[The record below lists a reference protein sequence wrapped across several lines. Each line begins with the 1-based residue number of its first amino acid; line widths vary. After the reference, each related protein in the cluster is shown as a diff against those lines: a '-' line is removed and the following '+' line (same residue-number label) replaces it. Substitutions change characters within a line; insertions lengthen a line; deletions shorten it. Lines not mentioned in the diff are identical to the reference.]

1 MREMPESVA
10 INVDGKLLNVERGVS
25 ILQVAQKNNIYI
37 PTLCAHKDLTSF
49 GGCRMCIVEVDGM
62 RGFPTACTTPVENG
76 MVIRTDTPQ
85 IKTERIE
92 ILRLLL
98 SEHPS
103 SCLICDEKD
112 ECRQYMGTIRKAG
125 VTTGCRYCPKDG
137 QCELQQVVEASG
149 LNEINYP
156 IRYRNLPVEK
166 DDPFYDRDYNL
177 CILCGRCVRI
187 CKEIRGA
194 NIIVF
199 KERGRHT
206 LIGPAY
212 DRSHLDA
219 GCEFCGECVSVC
231 PTGALSEKANKWKG
245 LFDREQ
251 NSTCAY
257 CGIGCQM
264 RLLIKEDEIIGSLP
278 AEDPVVSNGQLCV
291 KGRFCVTELVNNH
304 RRLKK
309 PYKAENGN
317 KLEIFWGEAIELAA
331 EKLSACSPELFG
343 MLVSPN
349 CCNEDLYVA
358 QKFARVAMASNN
370 VDTSARLFYG
380 PGFNDYLN
388 LMRMSVP
395 LSDIRKAST
404 IFCIGLDTRFGRSVV
419 GVELRKAINRGAKLI
434 TVHPRHH
441 NLAIIAEKWI
451 QPVPGTEA
459 NLFKALASLTEKD
472 RRGKLP
478 PPSEGE
484 IGNFFKEL
492 SEVAE
497 MVKEA
502 SHPVILVGSHYL
514 SCNDSPQILES
525 IAKLARNINAG
536 VLPLP
541 AHNNLFGSILMG
553 AYPEILPGGFSTG
566 NRNKLNE
573 LRTLWGAEV
582 PNFSPVWTADTL
594 LSGFRMKVLYLI
606 GEVPSRNPPPSD
618 FVIFQNIYPPDSMFE
633 ADIVL
638 PSTAFTET
646 DGTFINGEG
655 RIQRIRKAVHPRG
668 EALPDWEI
676 ICRIAQKMGK
686 SGFDFSSVFD
696 IHEEISRLVNG
707 FSDFDN
713 PERKAGPLAC
723 EAELLSPQT
732 RFSGVNN
739 VDTEF
744 PLLLV
749 TSIVEHTYLGFPLSA
764 WVEGLRPLFAE
775 GIVDINPEDAE
786 RGKIVEGDEVV
797 VTSPHFEKVLRARI
811 MKAQPQGILDA
822 TVDQGESLGPNPTPV
837 RIRKKDV

>member
-212 DRSHLDA
+212 DRSHIDA

-245 LFDREQ
+245 LFDREE

-309 PYKAENGN
+309 PLRSKMETSWKFFG
-317 KLEIFWGEAIELAA
+317 G
-331 EKLSACSPELFG
+331 KLSSWQQKNFQLAHPNSSACLF
-343 MLVSPN
+343 LLIVVTKICTSLRNLPAS
-349 CCNEDLYVA
+349 LWPQTTLIPA
-358 QKFARVAMASNN
+358 QDYS
-370 VDTSARLFYG
+370 TG
-380 PGFNDYLN
+380 PG
-388 LMRMSVP
+388 
-395 LSDIRKAST
+395 ST
-404 IFCIGLDTRFGRSVV
+404 IT
-419 GVELRKAINRGAKLI
+419 
-434 TVHPRHH
+434 
-441 NLAIIAEKWI
+441 
-451 QPVPGTEA
+451 
-459 NLFKALASLTEKD
+459 
-472 RRGKLP
+472 
-478 PPSEGE
+478 
-484 IGNFFKEL
+484 
-492 SEVAE
+492 
-497 MVKEA
+497 
-502 SHPVILVGSHYL
+502 
-514 SCNDSPQILES
+514 
-525 IAKLARNINAG
+525 
-536 VLPLP
+536 
-541 AHNNLFGSILMG
+541 
-553 AYPEILPGGFSTG
+553 
-566 NRNKLNE
+566 
-573 LRTLWGAEV
+573 
-582 PNFSPVWTADTL
+582 
-594 LSGFRMKVLYLI
+594 
-606 GEVPSRNPPPSD
+606 
-618 FVIFQNIYPPDSMFE
+618 
-633 ADIVL
+633 
-638 PSTAFTET
+638 
-646 DGTFINGEG
+646 
-655 RIQRIRKAVHPRG
+655 
-668 EALPDWEI
+668 
-676 ICRIAQKMGK
+676 
-686 SGFDFSSVFD
+686 
-696 IHEEISRLVNG
+696 
-707 FSDFDN
+707 
-713 PERKAGPLAC
+713 
-723 EAELLSPQT
+723 
-732 RFSGVNN
+732 
-739 VDTEF
+739 
-744 PLLLV
+744 
-749 TSIVEHTYLGFPLSA
+749 
-764 WVEGLRPLFAE
+764 
-775 GIVDINPEDAE
+775 
-786 RGKIVEGDEVV
+786 
-797 VTSPHFEKVLRARI
+797 
-811 MKAQPQGILDA
+811 
-822 TVDQGESLGPNPTPV
+822 
-837 RIRKKDV
+837 